1 MREAEVLLLQDILIA
16 NNEDSKEELLVSVVG
31 SQV

>member
-16 NNEDSKEELLVSVVG
+16 NNENSKEELLVSVVG